1 VHGIYWLPALDAE
14 APLDEMDLAA
24 WKEALRVRVKLLFR
38 TLRHLYE
45 TVGEA
50 GTFLVSATRL
60 GGRHGYDD
68 AGAVAPMGGGVV
80 GVTKTFKRERPDALV
95 KAVDFA
101 PSRKT
106 AALADLLIAETQR
119 DPGVVEVG
127 HHDDGRFTVTLQE
140 QPMPDQPGGLDLGSD
155 SVFVV
160 TGAAGSIVSAI
171 IGDLARA
178 SRGVFHLLDL
188 APEPDRTDPDLAAF
202 GTDRDGLKRTIFER
216 LKASEERATPAM
228 VEKELAGIE
237 RRHAALAAI
246 QAVEA
251 AGGTA
256 HYHSVNLLDGDAMAA
271 VTDQIRDIS
280 GRVDMLVHAGGL
292 EISRLMPDKEPA
304 EFDLVFDVKSD
315 GWFHLLTGLSD
326 VPVAST
332 VVFSSIAGRFGNGG
346 QADYSAANDLLC
358 KWTSSFKTTRPDTI
372 GLAVDW
378 TAWGD
383 IGMATRGSIPTVM
396 KAAGID
402 MLPAAAGIPIV
413 RRELVGDAVT
423 RELLVGQRL
432 GVLTEPWHPTGG
444 LDPAAVEPRIGPEH
458 TVMITDVAGAGIDDG
473 LTVTATLDPTAQP
486 YLDDHRIDGTP
497 VLPGVMGI
505 ESFAEVATLMYP
517 DRSVSAI
524 EDVAFVAPFKFYRDE
539 PRELKV
545 MATFAPDGEDIVAT
559 CRLVGERTLA
569 NQDEPQVTE
578 HFTGRVRLSPSANPP
593 ETSEPNPSSDTVVAA
608 DDIYRIYFH
617 GPAYQVLD
625 HAWATG
631 AGATGLLAD
640 GLPPNHAGPADTVT
654 DPRLVELCFQTAGVW
669 EIAADGS
676 MALPTRIDRVVPGIR
691 AAHASGPLQA
701 QITPNGEGG
710 FDAVVVDGEG
720 SVVLRL
726 EGYRTIQ
733 MPGSLGDDMLAPLR
747 SGMGAAE

>member
-1 VHGIYWLPALDAE
+1 
-14 APLDEMDLAA
+14 M
-24 WKEALRVRVKLLFR
+24 K
-38 TLRHLYE
+38 
-45 TVGEA
+45 
-50 GTFLVSATRL
+50 S
-60 GGRHGYDD
+60 
-68 AGAVAPMGGGVV
+68 
-80 GVTKTFKRERPDALV
+80 
-95 KAVDFA
+95 
-101 PSRKT
+101 
-106 AALADLLIAETQR
+106 
-119 DPGVVEVG
+119 
-127 HHDDGRFTVTLQE
+127 
-140 QPMPDQPGGLDLGSD
+140 
-155 SVFVV
+155 
-160 TGAAGSIVSAI
+160 
-171 IGDLARA
+171 
-178 SRGVFHLLDL
+178 
-188 APEPDRTDPDLAAF
+188 
-202 GTDRDGLKRTIFER
+202 TIFER
-216 LKASEERATPAM
+216 LKASGERATPAM

-256 HYHSVNLLDGDAMAA
+256 HYHSVNLLDADAMTA
-271 VTDQIRDIS
+271 VTEQIRDVS
-280 GRVDMLVHAGGL
+280 GQVDMLVHAGGL
-292 EISRLMPDKEPA
+292 EISRLMPDKEPT

-315 GWFHLLTGLSD
+315 GWFHLLKGLAD
-326 VPVAST
+326 VPLAST

-413 RRELVGDAVT
+413 RRELVGDGAT

-444 LDPAAVEPRIGPEH
+444 LDPSTLAPRVGPEH
-458 TVMITDVAGAGIDDG
+458 TAVITDVTGAGIDDG

-486 YLDDHRIDGTP
+486 FLDDHRIDGTP

-505 ESFAEVATLMYP
+505 ESFAEVAALMYP
-517 DRSVSAI
+517 DHSITAI

-545 MATFAPDGEDIVAT
+545 MATFSPDGDDIVAD
-559 CRLVGERTLA
+559 CRLLGERTLA

-578 HFTGRVRLSPSANPP
+578 HFTGRVRLSPEANPP
-593 ETSEPNPSSDTVVAA
+593 ETPIPARKPTRSSRPTTSTGSTSTAPPT
-608 DDIYRIYFH
+608 RSST
-617 GPAYQVLD
+617 GPGRR
-625 HAWATG
+625 ATAPPG
-631 AGATGLLAD
+631 SWPATF
-640 GLPPNHAGPADTVT
+640 LPTMPVTPATET
-654 DPRLVELCFQTAGVW
+654 DPRLIELCFQTAGIW

-676 MALPTRIDRVVPGIR
+676 MALPTRIDRVVPGTR
-691 AAHASGPLQA
+691 ASETSGPLQA
-701 QITPNGEGG
+701 EITPTGQGG
-710 FDAVVVDGEG
+710 FDAAVVDSDGT
-720 SVVLRL
+720 VVLRL

-733 MPGSLGDDMLAPLR
+733 MPGSLDDDVLAPLR
-747 SGMGAAE
+747 SGMGTAE

>member
-1 VHGIYWLPALDAE
+1 
-14 APLDEMDLAA
+14 
-24 WKEALRVRVKLLFR
+24 
-38 TLRHLYE
+38 
-45 TVGEA
+45 
-50 GTFLVSATRL
+50 
-60 GGRHGYDD
+60 
-68 AGAVAPMGGGVV
+68 
-80 GVTKTFKRERPDALV
+80 
-95 KAVDFA
+95 
-101 PSRKT
+101 
-106 AALADLLIAETQR
+106 
-119 DPGVVEVG
+119 
-127 HHDDGRFTVTLQE
+127 
-140 QPMPDQPGGLDLGSD
+140 
-155 SVFVV
+155 
-160 TGAAGSIVSAI
+160 
-171 IGDLARA
+171 
-178 SRGVFHLLDL
+178 
-188 APEPDRTDPDLAAF
+188 
-202 GTDRDGLKRTIFER
+202 
-216 LKASEERATPAM
+216 M

-256 HYHSVNLLDGDAMAA
+256 HYHSVNLLDADAMTA
-271 VTDQIRDIS
+271 VTEQIRDVS

-292 EISRLMPDKEPA
+292 EISRLMPDKEPT

-315 GWFHLLTGLSD
+315 GWFHLLKGLAE
-326 VPVAST
+326 VPLAST

-413 RRELVGDAVT
+413 RRELVGDDAT

-444 LDPAAVEPRIGPEH
+444 LDPSTLASRVGPEH
-458 TVMITDVAGAGIDDG
+458 TAVITDVTGTGIDDG

-486 YLDDHRIDGTP
+486 FLDDHRIDGTP

-505 ESFAEVATLMYP
+505 ESFAEVAALMYP
-517 DRSVSAI
+517 DHSITAI

-545 MATFAPDGEDIVAT
+545 MAAFSPDGDDIVAD
-559 CRLVGERTLA
+559 CRLLGERTLA

-578 HFTGRVRLSPSANPP
+578 HFTGRVRLSPEANPP
-593 ETSEPNPSSDTVVAA
+593 ETIDPSPEADAVVAA
-608 DDIYRIYFH
+608 DDVYRIYFH

-625 HAWATG
+625 RAWASG
-631 AGATGLLAD
+631 DGATGLLAGD
-640 GLPPNHAGPADTVT
+640 LPPNHAGHAPTET
-654 DPRLVELCFQTAGVW
+654 DPRLIELCFQTAGIW

-676 MALPTRIDRVVPGIR
+676 MALPTRIDRVVPGTR
-691 AAHASGPLQA
+691 ASETSGPLQA
-701 QITPNGEGG
+701 EITPTGEGG
-710 FDAVVVDGEG
+710 FDAAVADSDGT
-720 SVVLRL
+720 VVLRL

-733 MPGSLGDDMLAPLR
+733 MPGSLDDDILAPLR
-747 SGMGAAE
+747 SGMGTAE